1 MNVTPRIQLL
11 KECKF
16 FWSETCRN
24 YCWLG
29 TMSTMYAVKVISVRV
44 QKCSD
49 SKNGRT
55 ASVLELLKVIGQHM
69 EYAGLNVMWVESD
82 LLGENNTEH
91 VMAGNDYAKA
101 NGHMLTKTLALK
113 YIVTTASATTNDL
126 SSRTR

>member
-1 MNVTPRIQLL
+1 M
-11 KECKF
+11 
-16 FWSETCRN
+16 
-24 YCWLG
+24 
-29 TMSTMYAVKVISVRV
+29 ISVRV

-49 SKNGRT
+49 SKNGRS
-55 ASVLELLKVIGQHM
+55 AYVLELLKVIGHHM
-69 EYAGLNVMWVESD
+69 DDAGLHVMWVESD

-91 VMAGNDYAKA
+91 VMAGKDYAKA